1 MIWLNS
7 RRFINYID
15 LMDCGGR
22 CRISIRDKIAP
33 NIQQLFEDRASM
45 HRLTEFMKYVFL
57 ITECHAS
64 GTCINIREG
73 LKMVLQIFVTFVWG

>member
-1 MIWLNS
+1 MIWLNY

-22 CRISIRDKIAP
+22 RRISIRDKIAP

-45 HRLTEFMKYVFL
+45 HRLTGFMKYVFL
-57 ITECHAS
+57 ISKCHAS

-73 LKMVLQIFVTFVWG
+73 LKMVLEIFVTFVWG